1 VRGGLRPSAHASAAA
16 GAAGPLAYNPT
27 VRTAD
32 AHAILLT
39 VGDEIT
45 GGDVENTNGSWLA
58 RRLAE
63 AGVSVRMLAA
73 VPDDVG
79 EIARFVRDRRPECE
93 LMIVTGGLGGTPDDV
108 TREGIAEGFGV
119 GVREHEDAAAV
130 LRAHFGDRLGD
141 YARRFAMLP
150 DGAEPI
156 RNPLGGAPGFTI
168 GNVHALP
175 GVPAE
180 MRATYDELVRG
191 LGWVGDPRAP
201 IRSVRLMYQ
210 TTESEIVVVLEGAAD
225 RHPAV
230 AVGSYPLFEDGA
242 KRVEIVLKSR
252 DDRALEEAAAWVSGA
267 VDEVLSA

>member
-1 VRGGLRPSAHASAAA
+1 
-16 GAAGPLAYNPT
+16 

-45 GGDVENTNGSWLA
+45 AGDVENTNGSWLA

-63 AGVSVRMLAA
+63 GGVSVRMLAA

-79 EIARFVRDRRPECE
+79 EIGRFIRERRDECE

-108 TREGIAEGFGV
+108 TREGIADAFGV
-119 GVREHEDAAAV
+119 GVAEHPEAAAA
-130 LRAHFGDRLGD
+130 LRAHFGERLGD

-150 DGAEPI
+150 EGAEPI
-156 RNPLGGAPGFTI
+156 RNPLGGAPGFSI
-168 GNVHALP
+168 ENVHALP
-175 GVPAE
+175 GVPTE
-180 MRATYDELVRG
+180 MRATFGELEQR
-191 LGWVGDPRAP
+191 LGGAPRAP
-201 IRSVRLMYQ
+201 IRSVRLMYA
-210 TTESEIVVVLEGAAD
+210 TTESQIVTVLERVAD
-225 RHPAV
+225 RHPGV

-242 KRVEIVLKSR
+242 KRVEIVLKSS
-252 DDRALEEAAAWVSGA
+252 DDRALEEAASWLSGA

>member
-1 VRGGLRPSAHASAAA
+1 
-16 GAAGPLAYNPT
+16 

-45 GGDVENTNGSWLA
+45 AGDVENTNGSWLA
-58 RRLAE
+58 RRLAD
-63 AGVSVRMLAA
+63 AGVSIRMLAA

-79 EIARFVRDRRPECE
+79 EIGRFIRERRGECE

-108 TREGIAEGFGV
+108 TREGIADALDV
-119 GVREHEDAAAV
+119 GVAEHPEAAAV

-150 DGAEPI
+150 EGALPI
-156 RNPLGGAPGFTI
+156 RNPLGGAPGFSI
-168 GNVHALP
+168 ENIHALP

-180 MRATYDELVRG
+180 MRATFGELEPR
-191 LGWVGDPRAP
+191 LGGATRAP
-201 IRSVRLMYQ
+201 IRSVRLMYP
-210 TTESEIVVVLEGAAD
+210 TTESEIVAVLEGVSD
-225 RHPAV
+225 RHPGV

-242 KRVEIVLKSR
+242 QRVEIVLKSS
-252 DDRALEEAAAWVSGA
+252 DDRALEEAASWLSGA
-267 VDEVLSA
+267 VEEVLSA